1 MLFNSFAFLVFFP
14 IVTAGYYLLPHRFR
28 WVWLLLASCY
38 FYMAFVPQYIL
49 ILFFTISVDY
59 TMGLVIEHTHGRRR
73 RLALL
78 TSLVANLGV
87 LVVFKY
93 FDFFSTTAAQVA
105 SAFQVYYPVPTLS
118 LLLPIGLS
126 FHTFQSISYTV
137 EVYRGRVPA
146 ERHPGYLAL
155 YVLFYPQLVAGPIER
170 PQNLLPQ
177 LHAKQRFD
185 YDNMTD
191 GLRLMAWGLFK
202 KMVIADRLGVIVT
215 TVYSTPTSYSGFA
228 LLLAAIAF
236 PLQAYC
242 DFSGYS
248 DIALGAARTMG
259 IRLVLNF
266 NRPFFAAS
274 VGEFWRRW
282 NMSLMNWFRD
292 YLYIPLGGNRL
303 GFWRKQFNLLL
314 VFLVSGLWHGANWTF
329 IVWGGLTGTFIILEN
344 MLDRLSASKDP
355 AVWLRGLP
363 RLPHAARLGITFGLT
378 VLAFNFFRAVT
389 LADGFYIAT
398 NWSRGLVDQTA
409 AVLQS
414 PTLLISNG
422 VALGL
427 SVPGWLIVLSGLAIL
442 FGVERAQGHARVQDL
457 LKPQPAWV
465 RWAIYYALL
474 IALLVLGQFGA
485 APFIYF
491 QF

>member
-1 MLFNSFAFLVFFP
+1 MLFNSFAFLIFFP
-14 IVTAGYYLLPHRFR
+14 IVTAGYYLVPHRFR

-59 TMGLVIEHTHGRRR
+59 TMGLVTERSRGRRR
-73 RLALL
+73 KLALL
-78 TSLVANLGV
+78 TSLCANLGV
-87 LVVFKY
+87 LALFKY
-93 FDFFSTTAAQVA
+93 FNFFNTTVAQVA
-105 SAFQVYYPVPTLS
+105 SVFQVYYPVPTLS

-126 FHTFQSISYTV
+126 FHTFQSISYMV

-177 LHAKQRFD
+177 LHAKHPFD

-215 TVYSTPTSYSGFA
+215 TVYSNPSSYSGFA
-228 LLLAAIAF
+228 LIVAAIAF

-248 DIALGAARTMG
+248 DIALGAARSMG
-259 IRLVLNF
+259 IRLMLNF
-266 NRPFFAAS
+266 NRPFFATS

-282 NMSLMNWFRD
+282 NISLMTWFRD
-292 YLYIPLGGNRL
+292 YLYIPLGGSRL
-303 GFWRKQFNLLL
+303 GFGRKQLNILL

-329 IVWGGLTGTFIILEN
+329 VVWGGLTGTIIIFEN
-344 MLDRLSASKDP
+344 ILRRIFTSEDAAL
-355 AVWLRGLP
+355 WLRGLP
-363 RLPHAARLGITFGLT
+363 RLPHAARLGITFALT
-378 VLAFNFFRAVT
+378 VFTFNFFRANT
-389 LADGFYIAT
+389 LADGFYVAA
-398 NWSRGLVDQTA
+398 NWFRGLADQTA
-409 AVLQS
+409 VFLQS
-414 PTLLISNG
+414 PSLLVSNA
-422 VALGL
+422 VSLGL
-427 SVPGWLIVLSGLAIL
+427 GVSGWLSVLIGLTVL
-442 FGVERAQGHARVQDL
+442 FAVERAQGQGRVEDL

-474 IALLVLGQFGA
+474 VALLVLGQFGA